1 MDNQGILDKIELVKK
16 ICFKILPLL
25 ILIVVGIVGY
35 RYFSSS
41 ELKEEKKNLQAELAI
56 ANEKL
61 ANAESRLENSEKKVK
76 NLEDTTAALRDQ
88 VNALNAKNKELQNEL
103 EEALNIID
111 SEPEITTDQLKE
123 QLSTI
128 GELATIRYF
137 YTNATRREA
146 SKTWLWG
153 WTMPFSDTSLLAA
166 YDGTI
171 KAGIDLREVKF
182 SISGKKI
189 TVIVPHS
196 TILDNYIPQE
206 TINVLEVKDG
216 LFNKITF
223 DDYNQFIAEERE
235 VMSEKAIGMG
245 LLSDADDAAQVVIKA
260 FLKSIPGMEDYNL
273 EFKFA

>member
-1 MDNQGILDKIELVKK
+1 
-16 ICFKILPLL
+16 
-25 ILIVVGIVGY
+25 
-35 RYFSSS
+35 
-41 ELKEEKKNLQAELAI
+41 
-56 ANEKL
+56 
-61 ANAESRLENSEKKVK
+61 
-76 NLEDTTAALRDQ
+76 
-88 VNALNAKNKELQNEL
+88 
-103 EEALNIID
+103 
-111 SEPEITTDQLKE
+111 
-123 QLSTI
+123 
-128 GELATIRYF
+128 
-137 YTNATRREA
+137 
-146 SKTWLWG
+146 
-153 WTMPFSDTSLLAA
+153 MPFSDTSLLAA